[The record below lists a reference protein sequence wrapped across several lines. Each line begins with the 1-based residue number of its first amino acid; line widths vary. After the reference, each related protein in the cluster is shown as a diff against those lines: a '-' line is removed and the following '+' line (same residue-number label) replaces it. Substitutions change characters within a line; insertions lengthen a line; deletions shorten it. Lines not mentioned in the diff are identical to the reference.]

1 MMMPPTTL
9 MKVISRAAT
18 ASPRTNFEAPSMAP
32 KKEDSSSRAARRAFA
47 AFSSIRPADRSASI
61 AICLPGIASRVK
73 RAATSAI
80 RLRALRD
87 DHEIHDDQDREH
99 DDPDD
104 EVAPHHEVAEG
115 LDDVAGRRRTLVAV
129 AEDEARRGEVQGE
142 PQHRGDE
149 QQRREDGE
157 FQRIIDRQAGHHDQ
171 DRHDD
176 RHGQQQVEQ
185 DRRQRE
191 DEDRQDPQHAG
202 GKEEVRPLRQRLEVA
217 ARRQRQLAEDGR
229 RPCLCRRARRLCHR
243 CHPLPLTRDATGT
256 YPARSADRMV
266 SAALRCGRR

>member
-1 MMMPPTTL
+1 MRELLAERLVGGSAHAGLRDQQARRRRHDQRGDLARQAVADGQQGVALGGLPEAQAL
-9 MKVISRAAT
+9 LRHADDDAADHVDEGDQQGRHRVAAHEFRGT
-18 ASPRTNFEAPSMAP
+18 VHGAEEGGLLLQGRAPSLRGLLVDQAGRQVGVDRHLLAGHRV
-32 KKEDSSSRAARRAFA
+32 EGEAGRDLGD
-47 AFSSIRPADRSASI
+47 PA
-61 AICLPGIASRVK
+61 
-73 RAATSAI
+73 
-80 RLRALRD
+80 RALRD

-171 DRHDD
+171 D
-176 RHGQQQVEQ
+176 
-185 DRRQRE
+185 
-191 DEDRQDPQHAG
+191 
-202 GKEEVRPLRQRLEVA
+202 
-217 ARRQRQLAEDGR
+217 
-229 RPCLCRRARRLCHR
+229 
-243 CHPLPLTRDATGT
+243 
-256 YPARSADRMV
+256 
-266 SAALRCGRR
+266 